1 MDDQQLIDE
10 FIRTTPSDT
19 GVLIEVLII
28 DWPTPS
34 QPVSSWV
41 AAATV
46 RGTPSLEKLQER
58 VLRVLGT
65 KKYFRVCGECGERNP
80 MGWMHDNKICQSCAE
95 RNHGVVY

>member
-10 FIRTTPSDT
+10 FIRTTPSES
-19 GVLIEVLII
+19 GVLIEFKVIQWTSSYESETHWI
-28 DWPTPS
+28 PAARVGGSPTP
-34 QPVSSWV
+34 
-41 AAATV
+41 
-46 RGTPSLEKLQER
+46 EELQQR
-58 VLRVLGT
+58 VLKVLLD